1 MILGNIVCKDEIKV
15 SEIFKVVKSIND
27 IDKTLPT
34 LIVGFDL
41 ICELYPDFDIL
52 EFKVDTNH
60 YWTFKRTEKRD
71 KYEED
76 LSKFTHVVYSKLIN
90 NIKYLHIDFLLH
102 KPKQL
107 KRILRKILSA
117 EKVISVQYKDNVFI
131 YLENLIFGLD
141 LEMLRYMRFNV
152 DKLLSKIKLKSLTFL
167 QDDTIFIKY
176 KREIQVLGNKVYFLP
191 LLYSIKNENQ

>member
-52 EFKVDTNH
+52 EFKVDTNT

-76 LSKFTHVVYSKLIN
+76 LSKFTQVVYSILIN
-90 NIKYLHIDFLLH
+90 NIKYIHIDFLLH
-102 KPKQL
+102 KPRQL
-107 KRILRKILSA
+107 KKILRKILSA
-117 EKVISVQYKDNVFI
+117 EKVISVQYKNNIFI

-141 LEMLRYMRFNV
+141 MEILRYMRFNE
-152 DKLLSKIKLKSLTFL
+152 DKLLSKIKLKSLIFL
-167 QDDTIFIKY
+167 QEDTVFIKY
-176 KREIQVLGNKVYFLP
+176 KREIQTLGNKEYFLP
-191 LLYSIKNENQ
+191 LLHSIKNEI